1 VIARR
6 EIVRLSENFW
16 EHINLYRKLGFDP
29 LRWIPRCSNEVDIH
43 VLKAAL
49 AELKHSRIKVSPSW
63 FDSFY
68 HIDGKIPE
76 LTRRVYSLANPAMD
90 KEVEVKR
97 ALAVFRIHN
106 GSGEHAPLLS
116 NALENFFKIF
126 NSKVSV
132 TSASA
137 VLTEHK
143 AAEFGMFDY
152 IQLHRGDK
160 IGYMPAV
167 TSVTQVTDV
176 TKEPDADLHSNI
188 AMTSAIELLNLLGC
202 DMKSSPTSKLFP
214 IYDAPSEE
222 MLDKIR
228 SNLDAFTSRCN
239 LALEDY
245 SSLKLGKLFYGTS
258 AVSTTT
264 KDLPTKYDQIEEGME
279 IIITN
284 KFGGL
289 SALGLYTLAC
299 MDSENIAK
307 YEQNGGGG
315 GMQFANITQAKDE
328 ALKNLSEPHFALG
341 KIIAKYCPDFET
353 TYDKQAHITAVYPVG
368 PQGVFALGALA
379 ELANVQLII
388 NKELPVK
395 DEEIAKFV
403 TRDFLVENATASLNG
418 CHIIVAT
425 KDVANLITE
434 ELSKHNFAP
443 ERIGFVEKKGSWSVS
458 FATDVSQFVA
468 SKVKLAR
475 LMGPPQRHDDDAASA
490 SSPTPAPSST
500 PPSPPSPP
508 TSSDGSAVS

>member
-1 VIARR
+1 
-6 EIVRLSENFW
+6 VRLSENFW
-16 EHINLYRKLGFDP
+16 EHINLYRRLGFDP
-29 LRWIPRCSNEVDIH
+29 LRWIPSCSNEVDIH

-49 AELKHSRIKVSPSW
+49 TELKHSRIKVSPSW

-126 NSKVSV
+126 NTKVSV

-202 DMKSSPTSKLFP
+202 DMKSSPSSKLFP

-299 MDSENIAK
+299 MDSQNIAK
-307 YEQNGGGG
+307 YEQNGDG
-315 GMQFANITQAKDE
+315 GMHFANITQAKDE

-353 TYDKQAHITAVYPVG
+353 AYDKQTHIAAVYPVG

-379 ELANVQLII
+379 ELANVQLMI
-388 NKELPVK
+388 NKELPVR
-395 DEEIAKFV
+395 DEELAKFA
-403 TRDFLVENATASLNG
+403 TKEFLVENATASLNG

-475 LMGPPQRHDDDAASA
+475 LMGPPQRHDAAA
-490 SSPTPAPSST
+490 APASPTAPSST

-508 TSSDGSAVS
+508 SPPASSDGSAVS

>member
-1 VIARR
+1 LG
-6 EIVRLSENFW
+6 LSENFW
-16 EHINLYRKLGFDP
+16 EQINLYRRLGFDP
-29 LRWIPRCSNEVDIH
+29 LRWIPSCSNEVDIH

-76 LTRRVYSLANPAMD
+76 LTRRVYSLASPAMD

-126 NSKVSV
+126 NTKVSV

-202 DMKSSPTSKLFP
+202 DMKSSPSSKLFP

-299 MDSENIAK
+299 MDSQNIAK

-315 GMQFANITQAKDE
+315 MHFANITQAKDE

-353 TYDKQAHITAVYPVG
+353 AYDKQAHIAAVYPVG

-379 ELANVQLII
+379 ELANVQLMI
-388 NKELPVK
+388 NKELPVR

-403 TRDFLVENATASLNG
+403 TKEFLVENATASLNG

-475 LMGPPQRHDDDAASA
+475 LMGPPQRHDAAA
-490 SSPTPAPSST
+490 APASPTAPSST

-508 TSSDGSAVS
+508 SPPASSDGSAVS

>member
-6 EIVRLSENFW
+6 DIARLSENFW
-16 EHINLYRKLGFDP
+16 ENIDLYRKLGFDP
-29 LRWIPRCSNEVDIH
+29 LRWIPSCSNEVDIH

-49 AELKHSRIKVSPSW
+49 AEVKHSRIKISPSW

-68 HIDGKIPE
+68 YIEGKIPE

-90 KEVEVKR
+90 KEVELKR
-97 ALAVFRIHN
+97 ALAVFRIHT
-106 GSGEHAPLLS
+106 GSGEHAPSLS
-116 NALENFFKIF
+116 KALENFLKIF

-132 TSASA
+132 ANASA

-176 TKEPDADLHSNI
+176 TKEPDAELHSNI

-202 DMKSSPTSKLFP
+202 DIKSSPTSKLFP

-228 SNLDAFTSRCN
+228 SNLDAFTSRYN

-258 AVSTTT
+258 AVATTT
-264 KDLPTKYDQIEEGME
+264 KDLPTKYDQIDEGME

-289 SALGLYTLAC
+289 SALGLYMLAC

-307 YEQNGGGG
+307 YEKNA
-315 GMQFANITQAKDE
+315 GMPFDKITQAKDE
-328 ALKNLSEPHFALG
+328 VLKNLSEPHFALA

-353 TYDKQAHITAVYPVG
+353 PFDKQTHITAVYPVG
-368 PQGVFALGALA
+368 TRGVFALGALA
-379 ELANVQLII
+379 ERANVQLMI
-388 NKELPVK
+388 KELPIRN
-395 DEEIAKFV
+395 EEISKFV
-403 TRDFLVENATASLNG
+403 TSEFLIENSTASLNG

-425 KDVANLITE
+425 KDVANLIME
-434 ELSKHNFAP
+434 ELKKHNFAP
-443 ERIGFVEKKGSWSVS
+443 EKIGFVERKGSWSVS
-458 FATDVSQFVA
+458 FDIDVSQFVA
-468 SKVKLAR
+468 SKVKLAQ
-475 LMGPPQRHDDDAASA
+475 LMGTPQRHDENAAPA
-490 SSPTPAPSST
+490 SS
-500 PPSPPSPP
+500 PSPP
-508 TSSDGSAVS
+508 TPPSAPVSSDGSALS

>member
-1 VIARR
+1 LG
-6 EIVRLSENFW
+6 LSENFW
-16 EHINLYRKLGFDP
+16 EQINLYRRLGFDP
-29 LRWIPRCSNEVDIH
+29 LRWIPSCSNEVDIH

-126 NSKVSV
+126 NTKVSV

-202 DMKSSPTSKLFP
+202 DMKSSPSSKLFP

-299 MDSENIAK
+299 MDSQNIAK
-307 YEQNGGGG
+307 YEQNGDG
-315 GMQFANITQAKDE
+315 GMHFANITQAKDE

-353 TYDKQAHITAVYPVG
+353 AYDKQTHIAAVYPVG

-379 ELANVQLII
+379 ELANVQLMI
-388 NKELPVK
+388 NKELPVR
-395 DEEIAKFV
+395 DEELAKFA
-403 TRDFLVENATASLNG
+403 TKEFLVENATASLNG

-475 LMGPPQRHDDDAASA
+475 LMGPPQRHDAAA
-490 SSPTPAPSST
+490 APASPTAPSST

-508 TSSDGSAVS
+508 SPPASSDGSAVS

>member
-1 VIARR
+1 
-6 EIVRLSENFW
+6 LSDNFW
-16 EHINLYRKLGFDP
+16 EQINIYRKLGFDP
-29 LRWIPRCSNEVDIH
+29 LRWIPTCSNEVDTH
-43 VLKAAL
+43 VLKDAL
-49 AELKHSRIKVSPSW
+49 GEVKHTRIKVSPSW

-68 HIDGKIPE
+68 HIEGKIPE

-90 KEVEVKR
+90 KEVELKR
-97 ALAVFRIHN
+97 ALAVFRIHT

-116 NALENFFKIF
+116 KVLENFLKIF

-132 TSASA
+132 TSTSA

-176 TKEPDADLHSNI
+176 TKAPDADIHSNI

-202 DMKSSPTSKLFP
+202 DMKSSSSSKLFP

-228 SNLDAFTSRCN
+228 SNLDVFTSRYN

-258 AVSTTT
+258 AVATTT
-264 KDLPTKYDQIEEGME
+264 KDLPTKYDHMEEGME

-289 SALGLYTLAC
+289 SALSLYTLAC

-307 YEQNGGGG
+307 YEQNGG
-315 GMQFANITQAKDE
+315 MPFANITQAKDE

-341 KIIAKYCPDFET
+341 KIIAKYCPDFGT
-353 TYDKQAHITAVYPVG
+353 PYDKQVHINAVYPVG
-368 PQGVFALGALA
+368 PQGVLALGALA
-379 ELANVQLII
+379 ELANVQLMI
-388 NKELPVK
+388 KELPIRN
-395 DEEIAKFV
+395 EQLAKFV
-403 TRDFLVENATASLNG
+403 TSEFLIENATASLNG

-425 KDVANLITE
+425 KDVANLIME
-434 ELSKHNFAP
+434 ELRKHNFAP

-458 FATDVSQFVA
+458 FATDLSQFVA

-475 LMGPPQRHDDDAASA
+475 LTGTPQRHDDASA
-490 SSPTPAPSST
+490 SLPPAAPPPPPTT
-500 PPSPPSPP
+500 PPSPSN
-508 TSSDGSAVS
+508 GSAMS

>member
-1 VIARR
+1 LG
-6 EIVRLSENFW
+6 LSENFW
-16 EHINLYRKLGFDP
+16 EHINLYRRLGFDP
-29 LRWIPRCSNEVDIH
+29 LRWIPSCSNEVDIH

-76 LTRRVYSLANPAMD
+76 LTRRVYSLVNPVMD

-202 DMKSSPTSKLFP
+202 DMKSSPSSKLFP

-264 KDLPTKYDQIEEGME
+264 KDLPTKYDQLEEGME

-315 GMQFANITQAKDE
+315 MQFANITQAKDE

-353 TYDKQAHITAVYPVG
+353 AYDKQAHIAAVYPVG

-388 NKELPVK
+388 NKELPVR
-395 DEEIAKFV
+395 DEELAKFV
-403 TRDFLVENATASLNG
+403 TKEFLVENSTASLNG

-475 LMGPPQRHDDDAASA
+475 LMGPPQRHDDDADGAPA
-490 SSPTPAPSST
+490 SPTPAPSYT
-500 PPSPPSPP
+500 PPSPP
-508 TSSDGSAVS
+508 TSSN

>member
-1 VIARR
+1 M
-6 EIVRLSENFW
+6 RLSENFW

-29 LRWIPRCSNEVDIH
+29 LRWIPSCSNEVDIH

-49 AELKHSRIKVSPSW
+49 AEVKHSRIKVSPSW

-76 LTRRVYSLANPAMD
+76 LTRRVYNLANPAMD
-90 KEVEVKR
+90 KEVELKR
-97 ALAVFRIHN
+97 ALAVFRIHT

-116 NALENFFKIF
+116 KALENFFKIF

-202 DMKSSPTSKLFP
+202 NLKSSSSSKLFP

-228 SNLDAFTSRCN
+228 SNLDAFTSRYN

-258 AVSTTT
+258 AVATTT

-289 SALGLYTLAC
+289 SALALYTLAS

-307 YEQNGGGG
+307 YEQNGGIP
-315 GMQFANITQAKDE
+315 FANITQAKDE
-328 ALKNLSEPHFALG
+328 AVKNLSEPRFALG
-341 KIIAKYCPDFET
+341 KIIAKYCPDFGQTTTT
-353 TYDKQAHITAVYPVG
+353 TYDKQVHITAVYPVG

-379 ELANVQLII
+379 ELANLQLRI
-388 NKELPVK
+388 KELPIRN
-395 DEEIAKFV
+395 EEIAKFV
-403 TRDFLVENATASLNG
+403 TSEFLIENATASLNG

-425 KDVANLITE
+425 KDVANLIME
-434 ELSKHNFAP
+434 ELRKHNFAP

-458 FATDVSQFVA
+458 FATDISQFVA

-475 LMGPPQRHDDDAASA
+475 LIGIPQQHDDTAAA
-490 SSPTPAPSST
+490 
-500 PPSPPSPP
+500 PPSPPPA
-508 TSSDGSAVS
+508 SSDGSAVS

>member
-1 VIARR
+1 M
-6 EIVRLSENFW
+6 SDNFW
-16 EHINLYRKLGFDP
+16 EQINLYRKLGFDP
-29 LRWIPRCSNEVDIH
+29 LRWIPTCSNEVDTH
-43 VLKAAL
+43 VLKDAL
-49 AELKHSRIKVSPSW
+49 GEVKHTRIKVSPSW

-68 HIDGKIPE
+68 HIEGKIPE

-90 KEVEVKR
+90 KEVELKR
-97 ALAVFRIHN
+97 ALAVFRIHT

-116 NALENFFKIF
+116 KVLENFLKIF

-132 TSASA
+132 TSTSA

-176 TKEPDADLHSNI
+176 TKAPDADIHSNI

-202 DMKSSPTSKLFP
+202 DMKSSSSSKLFP

-228 SNLDAFTSRCN
+228 SNLDVFTSRYN

-258 AVSTTT
+258 AVATTT
-264 KDLPTKYDQIEEGME
+264 KDLPTKYDQMEEGME

-289 SALGLYTLAC
+289 SALSLYTLAC

-307 YEQNGGGG
+307 YEQNGG
-315 GMQFANITQAKDE
+315 MPFANITQAKDE

-341 KIIAKYCPDFET
+341 KIIAKYCPDFGT
-353 TYDKQAHITAVYPVG
+353 PYDKQVHITAVYPVG
-368 PQGVFALGALA
+368 PQGVLALGALA
-379 ELANVQLII
+379 ELANVQLMI
-388 NKELPVK
+388 KELPIRN
-395 DEEIAKFV
+395 EQLAKFV
-403 TRDFLVENATASLNG
+403 TSEFLIENATASLNG

-425 KDVANLITE
+425 KDVANLIME
-434 ELSKHNFAP
+434 ELRKHNFAP

-458 FATDVSQFVA
+458 FATDLSQFVA
-468 SKVKLAR
+468 SKFKLAR
-475 LMGPPQRHDDDAASA
+475 LTGTPRRHDDASA
-490 SSPTPAPSST
+490 SLPPAAPPPPPTT
-500 PPSPPSPP
+500 PPSPPTPSN
-508 TSSDGSAVS
+508 GSAMS

>member
-1 VIARR
+1 M
-6 EIVRLSENFW
+6 SDNFW
-16 EHINLYRKLGFDP
+16 EQINIYRKLGFDP
-29 LRWIPRCSNEVDIH
+29 LRWIPTCSNEVDTH
-43 VLKAAL
+43 VLKDAL
-49 AELKHSRIKVSPSW
+49 GEVKHTRIKVSPSW

-68 HIDGKIPE
+68 HIEGKIPE

-90 KEVEVKR
+90 KEVELKR
-97 ALAVFRIHN
+97 ALAVFRIHT

-116 NALENFFKIF
+116 KVLENFLKIF

-132 TSASA
+132 TSTSA

-176 TKEPDADLHSNI
+176 TKAPDADIHSNI

-202 DMKSSPTSKLFP
+202 DMKSSSSSKLFP

-228 SNLDAFTSRCN
+228 SNLDVFTSRYN

-258 AVSTTT
+258 AVATTT
-264 KDLPTKYDQIEEGME
+264 KDLPTKYDQMEEGME

-289 SALGLYTLAC
+289 SALSLYTLAC

-307 YEQNGGGG
+307 YEQNGG
-315 GMQFANITQAKDE
+315 MPFANITQAKDE

-341 KIIAKYCPDFET
+341 KIIAKYCPDFGT
-353 TYDKQAHITAVYPVG
+353 PYDKQVHITAVYPVG
-368 PQGVFALGALA
+368 PQGVLALGALA
-379 ELANVQLII
+379 ELANVQLMI
-388 NKELPVK
+388 KELPIRN
-395 DEEIAKFV
+395 EQLAKFV
-403 TRDFLVENATASLNG
+403 TSEFLIENATASLNG
-418 CHIIVAT
+418 CHIMVAT
-425 KDVANLITE
+425 KDVANLIME
-434 ELSKHNFAP
+434 ELRKHNFAP

-458 FATDVSQFVA
+458 FATDLSQFVA

-475 LMGPPQRHDDDAASA
+475 LTGTPQRHDDASA
-490 SSPTPAPSST
+490 SLPPAAPPPPPTT
-500 PPSPPSPP
+500 PPSPSN
-508 TSSDGSAVS
+508 GSAMS

>member
-1 VIARR
+1 M
-6 EIVRLSENFW
+6 SGNFW
-16 EHINLYRKLGFDP
+16 EHIDLYRKLGFDP
-29 LRWIPRCSNEVDIH
+29 LRWIPSCSNEVDIH

-49 AELKHSRIKVSPSW
+49 ADVKHSRIKVSPSW

-97 ALAVFRIHN
+97 ALAVFRIHT
-106 GSGEHAPLLS
+106 GSGEHVPLLS
-116 NALENFFKIF
+116 KALENFFKIF

-143 AAEFGMFDY
+143 PAEFGMFDY

-202 DMKSSPTSKLFP
+202 DMKSSPSSKLFP

-239 LALEDY
+239 IALEDY

-258 AVSTTT
+258 AVATTT

-289 SALGLYTLAC
+289 SALGLYTLAS
-299 MDSENIAK
+299 MDSEKNIAK
-307 YEQNGGGG
+307 YEQNGG
-315 GMQFANITQAKDE
+315 MPFANITQAKDE

-353 TYDKQAHITAVYPVG
+353 TYDKQMHITAVYPVG
-368 PQGVFALGALA
+368 PQGVLALGALA
-379 ELANVQLII
+379 ELANVQLMI
-388 NKELPVK
+388 NKELPIRN
-395 DEEIAKFV
+395 EEISKFV
-403 TRDFLVENATASLNG
+403 TRDFLIENATASLNG

-425 KDVANLITE
+425 KDVANLIME
-434 ELSKHNFAP
+434 ELRKHNFAP

-475 LMGPPQRHDDDAASA
+475 LMGAPQRHDDDAAPA
-490 SSPTPAPSST
+490 SPPAPPSN
-500 PPSPPSPP
+500 PPSPPSTPA
-508 TSSDGSAVS
+508 SSDGSAVS

>member
-1 VIARR
+1 
-6 EIVRLSENFW
+6 
-16 EHINLYRKLGFDP
+16 
-29 LRWIPRCSNEVDIH
+29 VDIH

-49 AELKHSRIKVSPSW
+49 AEVKHSHIKVSPSW

-76 LTRRVYSLANPAMD
+76 LTRRVYSLVNPAMD

-97 ALAVFRIHN
+97 ALAVFRIHT

-116 NALENFFKIF
+116 KALENFFKIF
-126 NSKVSV
+126 NSKLSV

-202 DMKSSPTSKLFP
+202 DMKSSPSSKLFP

-289 SALGLYTLAC
+289 SALGLYTLAS
-299 MDSENIAK
+299 MDSEKNIAK
-307 YEQNGGGG
+307 YEQNGG
-315 GMQFANITQAKDE
+315 MPFANITQAKDE

-341 KIIAKYCPDFET
+341 KIIANYCPDFET
-353 TYDKQAHITAVYPVG
+353 TYDKQMHITAVYPVG

-379 ELANVQLII
+379 ELANVQLMI
-388 NKELPVK
+388 NKELPIRN
-395 DEEIAKFV
+395 EEIAKFV
-403 TRDFLVENATASLNG
+403 TRDFLIENATASLNG

-425 KDVANLITE
+425 KDVANLIME
-434 ELSKHNFAP
+434 ELRKHNFAP

-475 LMGPPQRHDDDAASA
+475 LMGTPQRHDDAAPA
-490 SSPTPAPSST
+490 SPPAPPST
-500 PPSPPSPP
+500 PPSPPSAPA
-508 TSSDGSAVS
+508 SSDGSALS

>member
-1 VIARR
+1 MG
-6 EIVRLSENFW
+6 LSENFW

-29 LRWIPRCSNEVDIH
+29 LRWIPSCSNEVDIH

-126 NSKVSV
+126 NTKVSV

-202 DMKSSPTSKLFP
+202 DMKSSPSSKLFP

-299 MDSENIAK
+299 MDSQNIAK
-307 YEQNGGGG
+307 YEQNGGG

-353 TYDKQAHITAVYPVG
+353 AYDKQAHITAVYPVG

-379 ELANVQLII
+379 ELANVQLMI
-388 NKELPVK
+388 NKELPVR
-395 DEEIAKFV
+395 DEELAKFV
-403 TRDFLVENATASLNG
+403 TKEFLVENSTASLNG

-434 ELSKHNFAP
+434 ELRKHNFAP

-475 LMGPPQRHDDDAASA
+475 LMGPPQRHDAAATAPA
-490 SSPTPAPSST
+490 SSPAPSST
-500 PPSPPSPP
+500 SPSPPSPP
-508 TSSDGSAVS
+508 ASSDGSAMS

>member
-1 VIARR
+1 
-6 EIVRLSENFW
+6 
-16 EHINLYRKLGFDP
+16 
-29 LRWIPRCSNEVDIH
+29 
-43 VLKAAL
+43 
-49 AELKHSRIKVSPSW
+49 
-63 FDSFY
+63 
-68 HIDGKIPE
+68 
-76 LTRRVYSLANPAMD
+76 
-90 KEVEVKR
+90 
-97 ALAVFRIHN
+97 
-106 GSGEHAPLLS
+106 
-116 NALENFFKIF
+116 
-126 NSKVSV
+126 
-132 TSASA
+132 
-137 VLTEHK
+137 
-143 AAEFGMFDY
+143 
-152 IQLHRGDK
+152 
-160 IGYMPAV
+160 
-167 TSVTQVTDV
+167 VTDV

-202 DMKSSPTSKLFP
+202 DMKSSPSSKLFP

-307 YEQNGGGG
+307 YEQTGG

-341 KIIAKYCPDFET
+341 KIIAKCCPDFET
-353 TYDKQAHITAVYPVG
+353 AYDKQTHIAAVYPVG

-379 ELANVQLII
+379 ELANVQLMI
-388 NKELPVK
+388 NKELPIR
-395 DEEIAKFV
+395 DEELAKFV
-403 TRDFLVENATASLNG
+403 TKEFLVENATASLNG

-475 LMGPPQRHDDDAASA
+475 LMEPPQRHDAAAPA
-490 SSPTPAPSST
+490 SPPAPSST
-500 PPSPPSPP
+500 PPPSPP
-508 TSSDGSAVS
+508 CPPASSNGSAVS

>member
-1 VIARR
+1 MG
-6 EIVRLSENFW
+6 LSENFW
-16 EHINLYRKLGFDP
+16 EHINLYRRLGFDP
-29 LRWIPRCSNEVDIH
+29 LRWIPSCSNEVDIH

-126 NSKVSV
+126 NTKVSV

-202 DMKSSPTSKLFP
+202 DMKSSPSSKLFP

-299 MDSENIAK
+299 MDSQNIAK
-307 YEQNGGGG
+307 YEQNGGG

-353 TYDKQAHITAVYPVG
+353 AYDKQTHIAAVYPVG

-379 ELANVQLII
+379 ELANVQLMI
-388 NKELPVK
+388 NKELPVR
-395 DEEIAKFV
+395 DEELAKFV
-403 TRDFLVENATASLNG
+403 TKEFLVENATASLNG

-475 LMGPPQRHDDDAASA
+475 LMGPPQRHDDAAAAPPA
-490 SSPTPAPSST
+490 SPPAPSST

-508 TSSDGSAVS
+508 ASSDGSAVS

>member
-1 VIARR
+1 MIARR
-6 EIVRLSENFW
+6 DNARLSENFW
-16 EHINLYRKLGFDP
+16 ENINLYRKLGFDP
-29 LRWIPRCSNEVDIH
+29 LRWIPSCSNEVDMH

-49 AELKHSRIKVSPSW
+49 AEVKHSRIKISPSW

-76 LTRRVYSLANPAMD
+76 LTRRVYSLVNPAMD
-90 KEVEVKR
+90 KEVELKR
-97 ALAVFRIHN
+97 ALGVFRIHTS
-106 GSGEHAPLLS
+106 SGEHAPLLS
-116 NALENFFKIF
+116 KALENFLKIF

-132 TSASA
+132 TTASA

-228 SNLDAFTSRCN
+228 SNLDAFTSRYN

-258 AVSTTT
+258 AVATTT

-289 SALGLYTLAC
+289 SALGLYMLAR
-299 MDSENIAK
+299 MDSERNIAK
-307 YEQNGGGG
+307 YEQNG
-315 GMQFANITQAKDE
+315 MPFANITQAKDE

-353 TYDKQAHITAVYPVG
+353 PYDKQMHITAVYPVG
-368 PQGVFALGALA
+368 PRGVFALGALA
-379 ELANVQLII
+379 ELANVELMI
-388 NKELPVK
+388 KELPIK
-395 DEEIAKFV
+395 NEEIAKFV
-403 TRDFLVENATASLNG
+403 TREFLIENATASLNG

-425 KDVANLITE
+425 KDVASLIME
-434 ELSKHNFAP
+434 ELKKHNFAP
-443 ERIGFVEKKGSWSVS
+443 ERIGSVERKGSWSVS
-458 FATDVSQFVA
+458 FATDISQFVA
-468 SKVKLAR
+468 SKVKLEQLLR
-475 LMGPPQRHDDDAASA
+475 GTPQRHDDAAPASPSA
-490 SSPTPAPSST
+490 PPPAPPFTSSST
-500 PPSPPSPP
+500 SPPPPS
-508 TSSDGSAVS
+508 SSSTGSAMS

>member
-1 VIARR
+1 M
-6 EIVRLSENFW
+6 SENFW

-29 LRWIPRCSNEVDIH
+29 LRWIPSCSNEVDIH

-49 AELKHSRIKVSPSW
+49 AEVKHSHIKVSPSW

-76 LTRRVYSLANPAMD
+76 LTRRVYSLVNPAMD

-97 ALAVFRIHN
+97 ALAVFRIHT

-116 NALENFFKIF
+116 KALENFFKIF
-126 NSKVSV
+126 NSKLSV

-202 DMKSSPTSKLFP
+202 DMKSSPSSKLFP

-289 SALGLYTLAC
+289 SALGLYTLAS
-299 MDSENIAK
+299 MDSEKNIAK
-307 YEQNGGGG
+307 YEQNGG
-315 GMQFANITQAKDE
+315 MPFANITQAKDE

-353 TYDKQAHITAVYPVG
+353 AYDKQTHITAVYPVG

-379 ELANVQLII
+379 ELANVQLMI
-388 NKELPVK
+388 NKELPIR

-403 TRDFLVENATASLNG
+403 TRDFLIENATASLNG

-425 KDVANLITE
+425 KDVANLIME
-434 ELSKHNFAP
+434 ELRKHNFAP

-475 LMGPPQRHDDDAASA
+475 LMGTPQRHDDDAAPASA
-490 SSPTPAPSST
+490 PAPPST
-500 PPSPPSPP
+500 PPSPPSAPA
-508 TSSDGSAVS
+508 SSDGSALS

>member
-1 VIARR
+1 LG
-6 EIVRLSENFW
+6 LSENFW
-16 EHINLYRKLGFDP
+16 EQINLYRRLGFDP
-29 LRWIPRCSNEVDIH
+29 LRWIPSCSNEVDIH

-49 AELKHSRIKVSPSW
+49 TELKHSRIKVSPSW

-126 NSKVSV
+126 NTKVSV

-202 DMKSSPTSKLFP
+202 DMKSSPSSKLFP

-299 MDSENIAK
+299 MDSQNIAK
-307 YEQNGGGG
+307 YEQNGDG
-315 GMQFANITQAKDE
+315 GMHFANITQAKDE

-353 TYDKQAHITAVYPVG
+353 AYDKQTHIAAVYPVG

-379 ELANVQLII
+379 ELANVQLMI
-388 NKELPVK
+388 NKELPVR
-395 DEEIAKFV
+395 DEELAKFA
-403 TRDFLVENATASLNG
+403 TKEFLVENATASLNG

-475 LMGPPQRHDDDAASA
+475 LMEPPQRHDAATSPA
-490 SSPTPAPSST
+490 SPTPAPSST
-500 PPSPPSPP
+500 PPSPPSAPP
-508 TSSDGSAVS
+508 PASSDGSAVS

>member
-1 VIARR
+1 
-6 EIVRLSENFW
+6 
-16 EHINLYRKLGFDP
+16 
-29 LRWIPRCSNEVDIH
+29 VDIH

-49 AELKHSRIKVSPSW
+49 AEVKHSRIKVSPSW

-76 LTRRVYSLANPAMD
+76 LTRRVYSLADPAMD
-90 KEVEVKR
+90 KEVELKR
-97 ALAVFRIHN
+97 ALAVFRIHT

-116 NALENFFKIF
+116 RALENFFKVF
-126 NSKVSV
+126 KSKVSV

-137 VLTEHK
+137 VLTEDK
-143 AAEFGMFDY
+143 TAEFGMLDY

-202 DMKSSPTSKLFP
+202 DMKSSPSSKLFP

-228 SNLDAFTSRCN
+228 SNLDAFTSRYN

-258 AVSTTT
+258 AVATTT
-264 KDLPTKYDQIEEGME
+264 KDLPTRYDQIEEGME

-289 SALGLYTLAC
+289 STVGLYMLAC
-299 MDSENIAK
+299 MDSENTAK
-307 YEQNGGGG
+307 YEQNGGIS
-315 GMQFANITQAKDE
+315 FASITQAKDE

-341 KIIAKYCPDFET
+341 KIIAKYCPDFGT
-353 TYDKQAHITAVYPVG
+353 TYDKQMHITAVYPVG
-368 PQGVFALGALA
+368 PQGVFALRALA
-379 ELANVQLII
+379 ELANVQLRI
-388 NKELPVK
+388 KEELPIRN
-395 DEEIAKFV
+395 EEIARFV
-403 TRDFLVENATASLNG
+403 TREFLVENATASLNG

-425 KDVANLITE
+425 RDVANLIIE

-443 ERIGFVEKKGSWSVS
+443 ERIGFVERKGSWSVN

-468 SKVKLAR
+468 SKVKLAQ
-475 LMGPPQRHDDDAASA
+475 LVETPQQHDDVAPASHT
-490 SSPTPAPSST
+490 SPPSTSP
-500 PPSPPSPP
+500 PPSPPT
-508 TSSDGSAVS
+508 TSSDGSAVP

>member
-1 VIARR
+1 LG
-6 EIVRLSENFW
+6 LSENFW
-16 EHINLYRKLGFDP
+16 EHINLYRRLGFDP
-29 LRWIPRCSNEVDIH
+29 LRWIPSCSNEVDIH

-126 NSKVSV
+126 NTKVSV

-202 DMKSSPTSKLFP
+202 DMKSSPSSKLFP

-299 MDSENIAK
+299 MDSQNITK
-307 YEQNGGGG
+307 YEQNGGGS
-315 GMQFANITQAKDE
+315 MHFANITQAKDE

-353 TYDKQAHITAVYPVG
+353 AYDKQAHIAAVYPVG

-379 ELANVQLII
+379 ELANVQLMI
-388 NKELPVK
+388 NKELPVR

-403 TRDFLVENATASLNG
+403 TKEFLVENATASLNG

-425 KDVANLITE
+425 KDVANLIME

-475 LMGPPQRHDDDAASA
+475 LMGPPQRHDADAAAPA
-490 SSPTPAPSST
+490 SPPAPSST
-500 PPSPPSPP
+500 PPSPPPSPSPP
-508 TSSDGSAVS
+508 ASSDGSTVS